1 MVIRHLLAEGMLAA
15 MVIRHPLVAEGIPA
29 AMVIKHLLVA
39 EGFLA
44 AMVIR
49 HPLVADCILAGVQI
63 SQNCAFYSLKGHVTE
78 SNPFIV
84 NSTDIYLAAGGD
96 ILDACGHPFNVTV
109 TQVQQTH
116 RYICYLPVDMSFL
129 AHLCMLLL
137 CFHVFIKRNQF
148 SCKIRCKQ
156 P

>member
-1 MVIRHLLAEGMLAA
+1 MQSFALAAIVIWHFLAAVVIRPLVAEGILAA
-15 MVIRHPLVAEGIPA
+15 MIIRHPLVAEGIP
-29 AMVIKHLLVA
+29 
-39 EGFLA
+39 
-44 AMVIR
+44 
-49 HPLVADCILAGVQI
+49 AGVQI
-63 SQNCAFYSLKGHVTE
+63 SQNCAFYSLKGYVTE

-116 RYICYLPVDMSFL
+116 RCFSYLLVSVESFAHISPV
-129 AHLCMLLL
+129 C
-137 CFHVFIKRNQF
+137 CVFIHSFYRW
-148 SCKIRCKQ
+148 KQ

>member
-1 MVIRHLLAEGMLAA
+1 ML
-15 MVIRHPLVAEGIPA
+15 ICHPLVTERI
-29 AMVIKHLLVA
+29 
-39 EGFLA
+39 F
-44 AMVIR
+44 
-49 HPLVADCILAGVQI
+49 AGMQI
-63 SQNCAFYSLKGHVTE
+63 SQNCAFYSLKGYVTE

-116 RYICYLPVDMSFL
+116 RYCCYLPMNAVFL
-129 AHLCMLLL
+129 SHLSMLFLSPV
-137 CFHVFIKRNQF
+137 FGFSHVKMHVF
-148 SCKIRCKQ
+148 CKRCKE